1 MIWNL
6 QTSPLFKVI
15 SESHSES
22 NILFPPPLCF
32 NDCFHDFGHA
42 INELLSGV
50 DRSCVPNLLERILP
64 HMHCSPVISILLTIF
79 CVKVSESFRF
89 LPLFSGTFNRKYSL
103 FFRWTCTCLRLTS
116 FQHVWR
122 ISQNH
127 FNYFYLMISAYLL
140 LNKTPTPVRMT
151 QIMSC
156 N

>member
-6 QTSPLFKVI
+6 QKSQLFKVI
-15 SESHSES
+15 SESHSEF
-22 NILFPPPLCF
+22 NILFFPPLLQW
-32 NDCFHDFGHA
+32 
-42 INELLSGV
+42 LLSWLWAR
-50 DRSCVPNLLERILP
+50 DQWAFEWARSVV
-64 HMHCSPVISILLTIF
+64 CSKRARAHSSTYALFACDFLLTIF
-79 CVKVSESFRF
+79 CVKASESFRF

-140 LNKTPTPVRMT
+140 LNKTSTPVRMT